1 MTPDVVFVRHGETD
15 WNASGR
21 LQGQTDIPLNAR
33 GRDQADAVGRALGP
47 ALPDAAGRVFVASP
61 LSRATET
68 MRRMRA
74 AMGLDADG
82 FTTDAR
88 LKELSFGRWEGSTLA
103 EARLRDPKAMRA
115 RDADRWS
122 FRPEEGESYADLEA
136 RVGEAVAALPGPAV
150 IVAHGGVAR
159 VLLAT
164 LGGVARDKVSD
175 IAIRQGRALVFGTG
189 GWRWI

>member
-1 MTPDVVFVRHGETD
+1 MTPDVIFVRHGETD
-15 WNASGR
+15 WNACGR
-21 LQGQTDIPLNAR
+21 LQGQTDIPLNPR
-33 GRDQADAVGRALGP
+33 GRDQADAVGRALR
-47 ALPDAAGRVFVASP
+47 AASPDAAGRVFVASP

-68 MRRMRA
+68 MRRMRV

-103 EARLRDPKAMRA
+103 EARLRDSKAMRA
-115 RDADRWS
+115 RDADKWS

-136 RVGEAVAALPGPAV
+136 RVGEALAALTGPAV
-150 IVAHGGVAR
+150 LVAHGGVAR

-175 IAIRQGRALVFGTG
+175 IPIRQGRALVFGDG